1 MANLNL
7 DTVPTSIYLLDSL
20 EILFLNDNNISTL
33 PDTFCNL
40 QVPVKYL
47 FKIIIYAAN
56 IKQMN
61 GIVLINFHR
70 RIVKINDTFISA
82 KISSFTKEILPL
94 HIFEDR
100 YKNMVTHCI
109 SNETPFGMIYRE
121 KGEFSKIGCAVKVYK
136 TLNKYDDGKYD
147 ILVEGCFRF
156 KILNY
161 IKKDD
166 LWHGEIQEIDEHYDL
181 MDPKIFNYI
190 LDKYLKVLLSNNAN
204 LNIQDELNKT
214 NSFDFTKNLV
224 IPTPIKQ
231 EFLELDDEFSR
242 MKYIEKFLDTVINS
256 NSKK

>member
-1 MANLNL
+1 MELYKPIFTTGL
-7 DTVPTSIYLLDSL
+7 SRLMIP
-20 EILFLNDNNISTL
+20 LFPLKLAVL
-33 PDTFCNL
+33 P
-40 QVPVKYL
+40 
-47 FKIIIYAAN
+47 
-56 IKQMN
+56 
-61 GIVLINFHR
+61 
-70 RIVKINDTFISA
+70 
-82 KISSFTKEILPL
+82 KEILPL

-100 YKNMVTHCI
+100 YKNMVTECI
-109 SNETPFGMIYRE
+109 SNKTPFGMIYRE

-147 ILVEGCFRF
+147 ILVEGCYRF

-161 IKKDD
+161 IKKND
-166 LWHGEIQEIDEHYDL
+166 LWHGEIQEINEHYDL

-214 NSFDFTKNLV
+214 NSFDFTKDLV
-224 IPTPIKQ
+224 IPTSIKQ

-256 NSKK
+256 NSKKENFNLKDKTLN